1 MNPHK
6 LELLKRIVKTFLFSM
21 SLIVVAVSLGS
32 PVGVIVLFF
41 YAYLILFRPDEIQYL
56 FNNCYLILFHTYIIS
71 FTFCPIAS
79 ATTVHF
85 VTKR

>member
-56 FNNCYLILFHTYIIS
+56 FNKVTTTPWSLFLLIDKIKKLVIFW
-71 FTFCPIAS
+71 
-79 ATTVHF
+79 
-85 VTKR
+85 K